1 MPETKKEV
9 KEFGPHRSR
18 VYNET
23 LSNYNALKRNIEQ
36 YTKAGLPLPPML
48 RAKLPE
54 LNALGASLRRQ
65 GLI

>member
-1 MPETKKEV
+1 MPEEKKV
-9 KEFGPHRSR
+9 KEFGPYKSR
-18 VYNET
+18 IYNET

-36 YTKAGLPLPPML
+36 YTKAGLLLPPML

-54 LNALGASLRRQ
+54 FNALGASLRRQ

>member
-1 MPETKKEV
+1 MPLAKEK
-9 KEFGPHRSR
+9 KEFGPYAGRI
-18 VYNET
+18 YNEV

-36 YTKAGLPLPPML
+36 YTKAGLPLPPIL
-48 RAKLPE
+48 RARLPE

>member
-1 MPETKKEV
+1 MALAKEK
-9 KEFGPHRSR
+9 KEFGPYTGRA
-18 VYNET
+18 YNET
-23 LSNYNALKRNIEQ
+23 LSNYNALKNSIEQ

-48 RAKLPE
+48 RARLPE